1 LCVISGI
8 GDLQLTID
16 LYVEVIDRVSF
27 CKYGLLVCC
36 SNDFACRENIENLLL
51 VGCNEFDGA
60 RDVWHAFGEML
71 EDKFQV
77 VTIDLFGFVN

>member
-1 LCVISGI
+1 LA
-8 GDLQLTID
+8 ID
-16 LYVEVIDRVSF
+16 QYVEVIDRVGF
-27 CKYGLLVCC
+27 FEYRLLVYC
-36 SNDFACRENIENLLL
+36 SNDFACRENIENFLL